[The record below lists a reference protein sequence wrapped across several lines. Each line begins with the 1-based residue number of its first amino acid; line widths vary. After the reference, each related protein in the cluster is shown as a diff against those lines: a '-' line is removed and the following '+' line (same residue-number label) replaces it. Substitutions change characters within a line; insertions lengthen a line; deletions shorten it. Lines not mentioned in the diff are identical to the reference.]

1 MSNQYDK
8 LFEPDGTGEGTVP
21 YHTPTSPAASD
32 LADDWTEQTQ
42 IAQLI
47 AEFLKKRPQA
57 HTVKELVAI
66 LKLTEVSIAD
76 TVENRNHL
84 WFLDEI
90 ERLLE
95 RLAADNDQENLIIPP
110 AYVSETQSLWRDRIH
125 IQELFS
131 ASPLSTEQWLQANEH
146 SVLART
152 NPQAPYFQRTY
163 HQLRW
168 LQYLLTVKK
177 EKHWIWTYDF
187 KLLRKRSIKEWTDSK
202 LQRAETA
209 LRSRRIMVLSALI
222 VSDDI
227 DAHDEVAIDGIWR
240 ALHSIQQIVNRLLET
255 MNTIIEKNSTDE
267 RFVAFRHLEE
277 LALDEESLQDVHVD
291 SLNTLWQQCGLSFK
305 IPKNDRGEAWGN
317 YQAARKLVQQ
327 KIAYLREQEQLVIL
341 KAWEQIMYGS

>member
-1 MSNQYDK
+1 
-8 LFEPDGTGEGTVP
+8 
-21 YHTPTSPAASD
+21 
-32 LADDWTEQTQ
+32 
-42 IAQLI
+42 
-47 AEFLKKRPQA
+47 
-57 HTVKELVAI
+57 
-66 LKLTEVSIAD
+66 
-76 TVENRNHL
+76 
-84 WFLDEI
+84 
-90 ERLLE
+90 
-95 RLAADNDQENLIIPP
+95 
-110 AYVSETQSLWRDRIH
+110 
-125 IQELFS
+125 
-131 ASPLSTEQWLQANEH
+131 
-146 SVLART
+146 
-152 NPQAPYFQRTY
+152 
-163 HQLRW
+163 
-168 LQYLLTVKK
+168 
-177 EKHWIWTYDF
+177 
-187 KLLRKRSIKEWTDSK
+187 
-202 LQRAETA
+202 
-209 LRSRRIMVLSALI
+209 MVLSALI